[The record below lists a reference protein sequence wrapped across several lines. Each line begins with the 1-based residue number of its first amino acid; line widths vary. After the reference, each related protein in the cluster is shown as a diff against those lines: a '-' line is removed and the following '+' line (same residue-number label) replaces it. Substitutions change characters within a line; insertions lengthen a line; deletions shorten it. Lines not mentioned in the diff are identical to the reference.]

1 MSLRLMEHL
10 VVRGSPAV
18 VPITADQYQRM
29 TSLGILREGA
39 PIELIDGMLLF
50 KDRRDGPTTAMTQ
63 GPRHLFAIKR
73 LAQLLERLLPPDR
86 FHVQQQGPVVC
97 ADDSVPEPDLCVLK
111 GRAEDYE
118 RRLPTAADAA
128 LAIEVAH
135 TSLSLDRYDK
145 RDLYGRSAIPVYWIV
160 SLADDSVLV
169 HVQPQSPQAGYGT
182 HGVYHRG
189 QSLELA
195 LPDLPTLTLAVDDI
209 LPNRY
214 QP

>member
-18 VPITADQYQRM
+18 VPITVDQYLRM

-63 GPRHLFAIKR
+63 GPRHLFTIKR
-73 LAQLLERLLPPDR
+73 LAQLLERLLPADK
-86 FHVQQQGPVVC
+86 FHVQQQGPVIC
-97 ADDSVPEPDLCVLK
+97 ADDSAPEPDLCVLAGK
-111 GRAEDYE
+111 AEDYE
-118 RRLPTAADAA
+118 QELPTAAAA
-128 LAIEVAH
+128 LLAVEVAH
-135 TSLSLDRYDK
+135 TSLSLDQYQK
-145 RDLYGRSAIPVYWIV
+145 CDLYGRSGIPVYWIV

-169 HVQPQSPQAGYGT
+169 YSQPRSPQTGYDT
-182 HGVYHRG
+182 RTTYHRG
-189 QSLELA
+189 EPIDLM
-195 LPDLPTLTLAVDDI
+195 LPDTPTLTLSVDDI
-209 LPNRY
+209 LPSRY